1 MMDHAIDDGGG
12 NDGISEVI
20 TEVLPVDI
28 GCQKCRTLAV
38 TAVDDL
44 EEERGMFG
52 LLLLDPVEA

>member
-1 MMDHAIDDGGG
+1 MMYHAIDNCSGD
-12 NDGISEVI
+12 NRVSEVI
-20 TEVLPVDI
+20 AEVFEVDVR
-28 GCQKCRTLAV
+28 CQQCRTLAV